1 MTQGTPFFKYL
12 LDLNG
17 GRFLAPIEPRHQ
29 ENDSRPIGQKRY
41 LDHRI
46 VYFTEKS
53 LNFTEINPRSVY
65 FYEKDPKL
73 STNRRAV
80 QNFAKKK
87 KKVLRPPA
95 ATACSSSS
103 PSRRAA
109 VPPTGP
115 PRRDAVEKET

>member
-1 MTQGTPFFKYL
+1 MGGDFWPL
-12 LDLNG
+12 LSHVIKKTIAI
-17 GRFLAPIEPRHQ
+17 RSARKEI
-29 ENDSRPIGQKRY
+29 STIGS
-41 LDHRI
+41 H
-46 VYFTEKS
+46 VHFTEKP

-87 KKVLRPPA
+87 RESPP
-95 ATACSSSS
+95 SSCCDRLLVVVAEP

-115 PRRDAVEKET
+115 PRRDAAEKET